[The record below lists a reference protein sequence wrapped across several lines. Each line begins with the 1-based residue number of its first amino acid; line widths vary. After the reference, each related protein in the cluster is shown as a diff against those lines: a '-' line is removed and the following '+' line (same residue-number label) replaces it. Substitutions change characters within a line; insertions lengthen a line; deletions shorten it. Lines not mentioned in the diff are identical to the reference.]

1 MEFSFEKDP
10 ADRTICSI
18 DYLTSVNQG
27 DGQNLIRQLIDR
39 IGTNHLVI
47 CDILE
52 EETRKT
58 LSDKGFFSAMEQQD
72 SGTTINI
79 DRFLWG
85 QLKLLR
91 VLQGGGI
98 SIQEVVITRLTE
110 DWRDRMVDGWPIGV
124 QAKGST

>member
-1 MEFSFEKDP
+1 
-10 ADRTICSI
+10 
-18 DYLTSVNQG
+18 
-27 DGQNLIRQLIDR
+27 
-39 IGTNHLVI
+39 
-47 CDILE
+47 
-52 EETRKT
+52 
-58 LSDKGFFSAMEQQD
+58 MEQQD